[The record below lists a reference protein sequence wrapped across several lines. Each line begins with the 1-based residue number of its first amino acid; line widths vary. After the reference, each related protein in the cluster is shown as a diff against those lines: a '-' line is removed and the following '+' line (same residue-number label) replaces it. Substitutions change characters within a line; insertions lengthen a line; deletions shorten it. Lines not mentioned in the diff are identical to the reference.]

1 MSLTKVS
8 FSMITGEVANVLDFG
23 ADPTGVS
30 DSSAAIQA
38 AITARQQVYIPQGV
52 YRINTAL
59 TPSNAQSIF
68 GDGVNQ
74 TRLRAGTVG
83 MTVID
88 FPSGSYSNVIIKNLT
103 IEGDAKADRG
113 ISFIG
118 SVQGAVSNCEFNNI
132 TIAGCIDYQFY
143 GENLTYCVWDRVAFD
158 GLNGDYGLFLRECFS
173 SEIKN
178 SLMYNGNAANMITD
192 GCSIVNFSNTHFFNE
207 ATNPS
212 PALVIV
218 DNSNAC
224 AFVDCTFEPQGNAN
238 VSYNVV
244 LKDTNPAFPNCTDN
258 AFTRCQFIGGG
269 GTSNG
274 CVAIGTAGF
283 VYKTR
288 FTECGFIKPTGFSSI
303 NLTAQ
308 DQTSFSRCYDLVT
321 YDTPTYQ
328 PVTITNIS
336 GNGFF
341 IENLTGEFGLLR
353 PIGDN
358 TIDLGSAVAHWKD
371 AYVKTV
377 SFGDGSRFITTG
389 TGSPEG
395 VVSSGLGSL
404 FLRTD
409 GGVGTSL
416 YVKEQNNGGNTG
428 WAAK

>member
-1 MSLTKVS
+1 
-8 FSMITGEVANVLDFG
+8 
-23 ADPTGVS
+23 
-30 DSSAAIQA
+30 
-38 AITARQQVYIPQGV
+38 
-52 YRINTAL
+52 
-59 TPSNAQSIF
+59 
-68 GDGVNQ
+68 
-74 TRLRAGTVG
+74 
-83 MTVID
+83 
-88 FPSGSYSNVIIKNLT
+88 
-103 IEGDAKADRG
+103 
-113 ISFIG
+113 
-118 SVQGAVSNCEFNNI
+118 
-132 TIAGCIDYQFY
+132 
-143 GENLTYCVWDRVAFD
+143 
-158 GLNGDYGLFLRECFS
+158 
-173 SEIKN
+173 
-178 SLMYNGNAANMITD
+178 
-192 GCSIVNFSNTHFFNE
+192 
-207 ATNPS
+207 
-212 PALVIV
+212 
-218 DNSNAC
+218 
-224 AFVDCTFEPQGNAN
+224 
-238 VSYNVV
+238 V
-244 LKDTNPAFPNCTDN
+244 LKDTFADGANCTDN
-258 AFTRCQFIGGG
+258 SFTRCRFIGGG
-269 GTSNG
+269 GTKVN
-274 CVAIGTAGF
+274 CVAIGTPGA

-288 FTECGFIKPTGFSSI
+288 FTECGFIKPTANDSI
-303 NLTAQ
+303 NLTTQ

-328 PVTITNIS
+328 PLTITNIS